1 MLSGKYAILC
11 FNEGMRARNL
21 MLLLW
26 MGLSVLAA
34 ACTATVGEAPQ
45 AVEPEIIPT
54 VTLAATTAP
63 ATSTPALPATKTPR
77 TPPDMSGY
85 AIQFNGQ
92 ECPLQEVEFY
102 NLYVFQA
109 ACGETVYIPQGTTI
123 SMTFITP
130 DGQPLPI
137 APIAEIESIFGAL
150 EPPFLFCQFGGV
162 DDSNT
167 ITFGVP
173 FQQNTGREILC
184 GFSIPL
190 QGREVI
196 ITLAGLTTRAF

>member
-1 MLSGKYAILC
+1 
-11 FNEGMRARNL
+11 
-21 MLLLW
+21 MLLVW

-34 ACTATVGEAPQ
+34 ACTATDGEAPQ
-45 AVEPEIIPT
+45 AVEAEIIPT
-54 VTLAATTAP
+54 DTFATTAAP
-63 ATSTPALPATKTPR
+63 VTTSPALPPTKTPR
-77 TPPDMSGY
+77 TPPDMNGY

-102 NLYVFQA
+102 DLYIFQA

-123 SMTFITP
+123 SLTFITP

-137 APIAEIESIFGAL
+137 APITEIESIFGAL

-184 GFSIPL
+184 GFSVPL

-196 ITLAGLTTRAF
+196 ITLTGLTARAF